1 MHMAQTANETGQM
14 GAIERPHSQY
24 SIHPS
29 GNSKTVTIPRATRV
43 ESGTTVCLRE
53 GRYEGSIIYLK
64 AVSLNAALNGLP
76 GTETTTTTAKG
87 ETITEHERCTLT
99 VRGRGTND
107 KGLTIP
113 ATCKTDRFAEKTE
126 PMVVSGITE
135 DEFVYLKLIPQ
146 CLYEEIGSINIDE
159 IVRSISRSRP

>member
-1 MHMAQTANETGQM
+1 MDMAQTASESRQM
-14 GAIERPHSQY
+14 GPIEQPYSQY

-53 GRYEGSIIYLK
+53 GWYEDTIIYLK
-64 AVSLNAALNGLP
+64 AVSLDAALDGLP
-76 GTETTTTTAKG
+76 GTETTMTTCEG
-87 ETITEHERCTLT
+87 ETIHEHERCTLT
-99 VRGRGTND
+99 VRGKGTDD

-113 ATCKTDRFAEKTE
+113 ATCETDQFAEKSE

-135 DEFVYLKLIPQ
+135 NEFVYLKLIPQ
-146 CLYEEIGSINIDE
+146 CLYEKVGSINIDE
-159 IVRSISRSRP
+159 IVQTISRS